1 MNTQS
6 YVSGN
11 LALSVIPEQKNKLIV
26 INGGRNSCRADA
38 DTTAC
43 SPRSVHS
50 RRLSAIR
57 ACFII
62 IVGALVFLAS
72 YQISAAASAPTYDLI
87 DNMSLQS
94 VRVRQ
99 GATLWDLAET
109 YNVDGVSTQDMV
121 SAIKDWNDLDSSM
134 LQPGQT
140 IFVADPS

>member
-1 MNTQS
+1 
-6 YVSGN
+6 
-11 LALSVIPEQKNKLIV
+11 
-26 INGGRNSCRADA
+26 
-38 DTTAC
+38 
-43 SPRSVHS
+43 
-50 RRLSAIR
+50 
-57 ACFII
+57 
-62 IVGALVFLAS
+62 
-72 YQISAAASAPTYDLI
+72 
-87 DNMSLQS
+87 MSLQS